1 MYKTQTIEERELL
14 QELQEGN
21 AIAFQKLYNN
31 YFALLYLHATR
42 KLQDREAARDIV
54 HDLFTSIWQNRYTLS
69 IHGEISAYL
78 YSAIRYR
85 VIDYMAKEQS
95 RTSYLASLP
104 PVTAHHTGDT
114 DHSLREK
121 LLREQIE
128 NVLHKLSPRVRE
140 VFELSRKHY
149 LSHKDIAKRLN
160 LSEHSVRS
168 YMKEALRLLRSKLG
182 SLLWIGFLFFCKNF

>member
-42 KLQDREAARDIV
+42 KLQDREAAKDIV